1 MLVDVFFKVELDL
14 DSSENPQRVAIELE
28 RLLKRYYGVRN
39 VETTN
44 MVTHESAG

>member
-14 DSSENPQRVAIELE
+14 DAGEKPQRVAIELE

-39 VETTN
+39 VEMTN
-44 MVTHESAG
+44 MVTQEPRD